1 VSRNDEENP
10 DYKRLIRICQKN
22 AMARQKALL
31 DEILSTGRKPI
42 ELDDGTMVIE
52 SSERHPISLVAHFD
66 KAYGSYGYNDNGMA
80 LVAILGMLD
89 RLPSNVEVVFTNGEE
104 RGCVGAEKYLD
115 SRTDKPIHCVNLDVC
130 GFGDRVYLDRMNST
144 HLDGIKDV
152 VNGCC
157 PVNDAWRFRDRDI
170 ESTCVST
177 SYGDDFNEG
186 IRKIFD
192 TMHNARYDN
201 RVDILDFDILLKVRD
216 KVMEIIDTINA
227 DNVKTCFNGID

>member
-1 VSRNDEENP
+1 
-10 DYKRLIRICQKN
+10 
-22 AMARQKALL
+22 M
-31 DEILSTGRKPI
+31 
-42 ELDDGTMVIE
+42 
-52 SSERHPISLVAHFD
+52 
-66 KAYGSYGYNDNGMA
+66 
-80 LVAILGMLD
+80 
-89 RLPSNVEVVFTNGEE
+89 
-104 RGCVGAEKYLD
+104 
-115 SRTDKPIHCVNLDVC
+115 C

-201 RVDILDFDILLKVRD
+201 RVDILDFDILPKVRD

-227 DNVKTCFNGID
+227 DNMKTCFNGID